1 MRRKDDAQ
9 AGNRPSAIY
18 QLIWQAIRAR
28 KQITCIYEG
37 CHREVCP
44 HILGYKTPGTEAVFV
59 FQFGGES
66 TSKLPPGGDWRCFDV
81 ATDDGG
87 SAARRPLVQRNA
99 SQQNPDLHPV
109 RRRRRQYAGH
119 AGAPAA
125 AAFRLACLAAAAAPR
140 RVGRSAIGG
149 ALLLQPLAPLAERAQ
164 AQRVQSDEARRVA
177 MIVGDLAFLE
187 RNEVLVVE

>member
-44 HILGYKTPGTEAVFV
+44 HILGYKTPGTEAVFA

-81 ATDDGG
+81 ARMTEVRLRDGRWYSGTRHSRTQTCIQFVDVDVNVPDTLAHPQPLPFG
-87 SAARRPLVQRNA
+87 SPALRPPRRP
-99 SQQNPDLHPV
+99 
-109 RRRRRQYAGH
+109 G
-119 AGAPAA
+119 
-125 AAFRLACLAAAAAPR
+125 
-140 RVGRSAIGG
+140 
-149 ALLLQPLAPLAERAQ
+149 E
-164 AQRVQSDEARRVA
+164 
-177 MIVGDLAFLE
+177 
-187 RNEVLVVE
+187 